1 MRRLEHR
8 RARTESVGTYNHF
21 FLLRRSFRQ
30 RCEYKSRLQPATH
43 PIMKGATGYEDQ
55 GDLKNP
61 VNQVV
66 AILPGEADAAKVVA
80 DLHAAGFASDDIGV
94 LSGREDAHKLD
105 AASGRQGWLTK
116 LTQIGPGFGD
126 LDAGNLKDYAEALR
140 HGETVIAVVAVLGN
154 KRREIADLLK
164 QHGAKFIN
172 SYGLFSIEGL
182 G

>member
-1 MRRLEHR
+1 
-8 RARTESVGTYNHF
+8 
-21 FLLRRSFRQ
+21 
-30 RCEYKSRLQPATH
+30 
-43 PIMKGATGYEDQ
+43 MKGATDYEDQ

-66 AILPGEADAAKVVA
+66 AILPQEADVQRIIAEMHKAE
-80 DLHAAGFASDDIGV
+80 FASEDIGI
-94 LSGREDAHKLD
+94 LSGRKDAHKLD

-116 LTQIGPGFGD
+116 LARVGPGFGD

-140 HGETVIAVVAVLGN
+140 NNETVIAVAAKHGD

-172 SYGLFSIEGL
+172 SYGMFSIEGL

>member
-1 MRRLEHR
+1 
-8 RARTESVGTYNHF
+8 
-21 FLLRRSFRQ
+21 
-30 RCEYKSRLQPATH
+30 
-43 PIMKGATGYEDQ
+43 MKGATDYEDQ
-55 GDLKNP
+55 GDLKTP

-66 AILPGEADAAKVVA
+66 AILPQEADVQRVIAE
-80 DLHAAGFASDDIGV
+80 LHKAEFASEDIGI
-94 LSGREDAHKLD
+94 LSGRKDAHKLD

-116 LTQIGPGFGD
+116 LAQVGPGFGD

-140 HGETVIAVVAVLGN
+140 NNETVIAVVATLGS

-172 SYGLFSIEGL
+172 SYGMFSIEGL